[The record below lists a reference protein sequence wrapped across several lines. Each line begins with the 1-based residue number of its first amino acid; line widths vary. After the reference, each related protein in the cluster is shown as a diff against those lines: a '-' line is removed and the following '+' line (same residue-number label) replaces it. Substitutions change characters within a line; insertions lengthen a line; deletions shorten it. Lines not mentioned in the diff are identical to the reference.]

1 MKILIIS
8 PPRCGSTS
16 LLNNICLLNKYER
29 IFEPYINEIS
39 NRVYEN
45 EYPLLLPQN
54 CVVKMISYQVPKKYG
69 NPSDFFNFIVSIY
82 KEYDKII
89 LLNRKN
95 IEEHFESFVNL
106 RIRLD
111 KKLNVYVPWF
121 KEDIE
126 EKIIQYN
133 IEDFKPYRNI
143 IDEISNELNI
153 PIVYYEDLYGE
164 DRTKSL
170 KIIKSWNLGIDNN
183 KLNELLHPKFKYK
196 KSNKRNII

>member
-16 LLNNICLLNKYER
+16 LLDNISALANCEKM
-29 IFEPYINEIS
+29 FEPYRNNIS
-39 NRVYEN
+39 DGIFEN

-54 CVVKMISYQVPKKYG
+54 CVVKMIPYQVPKKYG
-69 NPSDFFNFIVSIY
+69 KPSDFFNFILSIY

-95 IEEHFESFVNL
+95 LQDHFESFVNL
-106 RIRLD
+106 RIRMD

-126 EKIIQYN
+126 KKIIEYN
-133 IEDFKPYRNI
+133 IEQLKPYRNI
-143 IDEISNELNI
+143 IDEISNELKI
-153 PIVYYEDLYGE
+153 PIIYYEDLYGE
-164 DRTKSL
+164 NRTKSL
-170 KIIKSWNLGIDNN
+170 EIIKSWNLGIDNN
-183 KLNELLHPKFKYK
+183 KLNELLHPKFKYRKSGK
-196 KSNKRNII
+196 KNII